1 MPISGDSFTR
11 SYSVVADTR
20 RRWSD
25 EEKEAIVAEAA
36 LPGANVSAVA
46 RRHGIKPSLLFRWRR
61 KAREAGRT
69 RRVEPTFLPVALAPR
84 PKAPEAS
91 VEELATNEPPQPAP
105 PANCAQD
112 KRIEIELANG
122 RRIKVGADFDIGAL
136 KRILDLLE
144 KQ

>member
-1 MPISGDSFTR
+1 VPISGDSFTR

-61 KAREAGRT
+61 KAREVGRS
-69 RRVEPTFLPVALAPR
+69 RRGEPAFLPVALAPR
-84 PKAPEAS
+84 LEATEAS
-91 VEELATNEPPQPAP
+91 VEEPATNEPPQPGP
-105 PANCAQD
+105 PANRAHD

-122 RRIKVGADFDIGAL
+122 RRIKVGADFDVGAL

>member
-1 MPISGDSFTR
+1 MSGDSFTR

-36 LPGANVSAVA
+36 FPGANISAVA
-46 RRHGIKPSLLFRWRR
+46 RRHGLKPSLLFRWRR

-69 RRVEPTFLPVALAPR
+69 SRGEPAFLPVALAP
-84 PKAPEAS
+84 PPQATEAP
-91 VEELATNEPPQPAP
+91 VEEPATNEPPHPDP
-105 PANCAQD
+105 PANCALD

-122 RRIKVGADFDIGAL
+122 RRIKVGTDFDIGAL
-136 KRILDLLE
+136 KRLLDLLE

>member
-1 MPISGDSFTR
+1 MSGDSFTR

-36 LPGANVSAVA
+36 FPGANVSAVA

-69 RRVEPTFLPVALAPR
+69 RRGEPTFLSVALAPR
-84 PKAPEAS
+84 TEATEAP
-91 VEELATNEPPQPAP
+91 VEEPATNEPPQPGP
-105 PANCAQD
+105 PANRAPD
-112 KRIEIELANG
+112 RRIEIELTNG
-122 RRIKVGADFDIGAL
+122 RRIKVGADFEVGAL

>member
-1 MPISGDSFTR
+1 LSLK
-11 SYSVVADTR
+11 R
-20 RRWSD
+20 RF
-25 EEKEAIVAEAA
+25 
-36 LPGANVSAVA
+36 LGANVSAVA

-69 RRVEPTFLPVALAPR
+69 RRGEPAFLPVALAPR
-84 PKAPEAS
+84 PQATEAP
-91 VEELATNEPPQPAP
+91 ATNEPPQPGPA
-105 PANCAQD
+105 ANCAHD

>member
-1 MPISGDSFTR
+1 MPMSGDSFTR
-11 SYSVVADTR
+11 SYSVVADTGR
-20 RRWSD
+20 HWSD
-25 EEKEAIVAEAA
+25 EEKAAIVAEAA
-36 LPGANVSAVA
+36 FPGANVSAVA

-69 RRVEPTFLPVALAPR
+69 RRGEPAFLPVAIATR
-84 PKAPEAS
+84 PEATEAS
-91 VEELATNEPPQPAP
+91 VEELPTNEPPQPGP
-105 PANCAQD
+105 PANRAPD

>member
-1 MPISGDSFTR
+1 MSGDSFTR
-11 SYSVVADTR
+11 SYSVVADTW

-25 EEKEAIVAEAA
+25 EEKAAIVAEAA
-36 LPGANVSAVA
+36 FPGANVSAVA

-69 RRVEPTFLPVALAPR
+69 RRGEPAFLPVAIATR
-84 PKAPEAS
+84 PEATEAS
-91 VEELATNEPPQPAP
+91 VEELPTNEPPQPGP
-105 PANCAQD
+105 PANRAPD